1 MRIGIDARFYGP
13 RVGGGGIGRYVEE
26 LVTHLQLI
34 DTKNTYVLFLKKEN
48 FHECVIRNP
57 LFSKQLLDVHWYG
70 LREQRE
76 VPRAVRDARLDFVHY
91 PHWNVPLFSRVPF
104 IVTIHDLILLED
116 RHSAR
121 VSSKSPI
128 LHGFKYAG
136 FRTVL
141 ERAVHKSRHILTVSA
156 YSKESIVRHFR
167 VPRNKITTI
176 PNGVIT
182 RVSDR
187 DISLSKLGV
196 YDPYFLYVGNAYPH
210 KNLEMMMHAFA
221 RFSEQ
226 NDHVQLVIAGRRD
239 VFSRQLEAEARDIG
253 LRKGAVR
260 FLDLPSDD
268 EISTLYQHAKLFVFP
283 SRIEGFGIPP
293 LEAMAHG
300 TLVAAA
306 RAASLPEVLR
316 ECALYFDP
324 HDVEGLAEIMQRSL
338 SSSRLFAKKIEDG
351 KRLSA
356 SYRWSDAARKTLDV
370 YQRFPILKR

>member
-1 MRIGIDARFYGP
+1 
-13 RVGGGGIGRYVEE
+13 
-26 LVTHLQLI
+26 
-34 DTKNTYVLFLKKEN
+34 
-48 FHECVIRNP
+48 
-57 LFSKQLLDVHWYG
+57 
-70 LREQRE
+70 
-76 VPRAVRDARLDFVHY
+76 
-91 PHWNVPLFSRVPF
+91 
-104 IVTIHDLILLED
+104 
-116 RHSAR
+116 